1 MESSPERLATI
12 CVGYRETFW
21 MRRNASEN
29 NFAGSCL
36 AINFFQPHV
45 FGVRMSTEKKQAVN
59 LSSECI
65 ALHNE
70 CF

>member
-36 AINFFQPHV
+36 AIFPA
-45 FGVRMSTEKKQAVN
+45 T
-59 LSSECI
+59 
-65 ALHNE
+65 
-70 CF
+70 CFWCTDVCGCQLRKNMQLI